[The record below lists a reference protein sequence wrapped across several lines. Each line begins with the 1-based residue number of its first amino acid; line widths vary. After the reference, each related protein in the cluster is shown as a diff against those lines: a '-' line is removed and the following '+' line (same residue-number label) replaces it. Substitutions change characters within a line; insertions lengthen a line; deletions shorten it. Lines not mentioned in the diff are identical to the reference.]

1 MFQVIKL
8 HTNFLKKKDFKL
20 KTSTKRAKVQ
30 RGPQKRERNLE
41 VDYLLEDEGV
51 LVKLQSRCKQER
63 KFCE

>member
-1 MFQVIKL
+1 MFQIIKL
-8 HTNFLKKKDFKL
+8 HPNFLQKKDFKL
-20 KTSTKRAKVQ
+20 KTPTKRAKAQ
-30 RGPQKRERNLE
+30 SWPKKKKSNLE